1 MLATKILI
9 LIIFI
14 ISYISIGFLCGIVD
28 MYIGQKYIEEDYY
41 HPKWF
46 LLMIFFWI
54 IIVPLFFLFKL
65 IELLYLGIDKII
77 IFVKNSFLL
86 FKKIYNK
93 IWRKI
98 NGKTK
103 RK

>member
-1 MLATKILI
+1 MLSTKILI
-9 LIIFI
+9 IIIFI
-14 ISYISIGFLCGIVD
+14 ITYIFIGFLCGIID
-28 MYIGQKYIEEDYY
+28 IYIGQKYIEEDYY

-46 LLMIFFWI
+46 LLIMFFLI
-54 IIVPLFFLFKL
+54 IIVPLLFLSNL
-65 IELLYLGIDKII
+65 MDLLYLGIDKII
-77 IFVKNSFLL
+77 ILVKNFFLL